1 MYSVAQTWS
10 RNRACCDQDHAVVV
24 SLVTFAL
31 SNRLM
36 NSAQDNP
43 EKPNQPAPAVN
54 RAAESPMS
62 NQSQDS
68 VPSNIQATPERK
80 QPIPP
85 PSHPK
90 QYRAIGLIQAKYQQS
105 ADQMTQGTLLTA
117 DGAEIEAVLLGRII
131 SLIKNHL
138 DLEQEH
144 LWVVYPR
151 TKMQEDRLHAQI
163 VGVWE
168 PETLSQDADADVS
181 TDDAEHGYFSIR
193 GEVIF
198 FSTEEEV
205 IIVKIKQFPRKE
217 GDKPKFFKLKLK
229 GVLGERPL
237 KRFWDLKVRLQGED
251 LVIEDAT
258 DLGYATKRKPKF
270 KKDPKKI
277 QLKSA
282 RTNRSS
288 STARPILPKK
298 KSDGGSHR
306 HQAQGNAH
314 QESDRSLDEQ

>member
-1 MYSVAQTWS
+1 
-10 RNRACCDQDHAVVV
+10 
-24 SLVTFAL
+24 
-31 SNRLM
+31 M
-36 NSAQDNP
+36 NSAQNNSQQ
-43 EKPNQPAPAVN
+43 PNQPATSPSS
-54 RAAESPMS
+54 AESTTVKQPQDLPADRV
-62 NQSQDS
+62 QS
-68 VPSNIQATPERK
+68 TPERK

-85 PSHPK
+85 PSHPR
-90 QYRAIGLIQAKYQQS
+90 QYRAIGLIRAKYQHTER
-105 ADQMTQGTLLTA
+105 MTQGTLLTT

-168 PETLSQDADADVS
+168 PETLNKDDDIEEVSGEEAD
-181 TDDAEHGYFSIR
+181 HGYFSIR

-198 FSTEEEV
+198 YSTEEEI

-229 GVLGERPL
+229 GVLSEKPL

-251 LVIEDAT
+251 LIIEEST
-258 DLGYATKRKPKF
+258 DLGFANKRKPKF

-282 RTNRSS
+282 RTKKPSP
-288 STARPILPKK
+288 TARPILPKK
-298 KSDGGSHR
+298 KPKP
-306 HQAQGNAH
+306 
-314 QESDRSLDEQ
+314 E

>member
-1 MYSVAQTWS
+1 
-10 RNRACCDQDHAVVV
+10 
-24 SLVTFAL
+24 
-31 SNRLM
+31 M
-36 NSAQDNP
+36 NSAKEP
-43 EKPNQPAPAVN
+43 SKQPSQPSTAVN
-54 RAAESPMS
+54 QSAESTMS

-68 VPSNIQATPERK
+68 VSPTPTQSTPERK

-85 PSHPK
+85 PSHPR

-105 ADQMTQGTLLTA
+105 ADQMTQGKLITT

-131 SLIKNHL
+131 SLLKNHL

-168 PETLSQDADADVS
+168 PETLSQDS
-181 TDDAEHGYFSIR
+181 EESEISGKEAEHGYFSIR

-198 FSTEEEV
+198 YSTEEEV

-229 GVLGERPL
+229 GVLSEKPL
-237 KRFWDLKVRLQGED
+237 RRFWDLQVRLEGED
-251 LVIEDAT
+251 LIIEEGT
-258 DLGYATKRKPKF
+258 DLGFASKRKPKF

-282 RTNRSS
+282 RNKKPSP
-288 STARPILPKK
+288 TARPVLPKK
-298 KSDGGSHR
+298 KKQD
-306 HQAQGNAH
+306 
-314 QESDRSLDEQ
+314 

>member
-1 MYSVAQTWS
+1 
-10 RNRACCDQDHAVVV
+10 
-24 SLVTFAL
+24 
-31 SNRLM
+31 M
-36 NSAQDNP
+36 NSAQDNS
-43 EKPNQPAPAVN
+43 EQPNRPTAVN
-54 RAAESPMS
+54 QLAESTMN

-68 VPSNIQATPERK
+68 VLANSQTQPATDRK

-85 PSHPK
+85 PSHPR

-105 ADQMTQGTLLTA
+105 AEQMTQGTLLTT

-138 DLEQEH
+138 DLSKEH

-168 PETLSQDADADVS
+168 PETLDRDNSELEVS
-181 TDDAEHGYFSIR
+181 GKESEHGYFSIR

-198 FSTEEEV
+198 YSTEEET
-205 IIVKIKQFPRKE
+205 IVVKVKQFPRKE

-229 GVLGERPL
+229 GVLSEKPL
-237 KRFWDLKVRLQGED
+237 RRFWDLKVRLEGED
-251 LVIEDAT
+251 LIIEEGT
-258 DLGYATKRKPKF
+258 DLGFAQKRKPKF

-277 QLKSA
+277 QL
-282 RTNRSS
+282 RSDRPKKTGA
-288 STARPILPKK
+288 TARPILPKK
-298 KSDGGSHR
+298 KPTS
-306 HQAQGNAH
+306 NP
-314 QESDRSLDEQ
+314 E

>member
-1 MYSVAQTWS
+1 
-10 RNRACCDQDHAVVV
+10 
-24 SLVTFAL
+24 
-31 SNRLM
+31 M
-36 NSAQDNP
+36 NSAKNSP
-43 EKPNQPAPAVN
+43 KNNQSTAVN
-54 RAAESPMS
+54 HSVESTMS
-62 NQSQDS
+62 NQSPDS
-68 VPSNIQATPERK
+68 VSSNPQTDSIPERK

-85 PSHPK
+85 PSHPR

-105 ADQMTQGTLLTA
+105 AEQMTQGTLIA
-117 DGAEIEAVLLGRII
+117 SDGAEIEAVLLGRII

-138 DLEQEH
+138 DLEKEH

-168 PETLSQDADADVS
+168 PETLSQSEEEQANSVE
-181 TDDAEHGYFSIR
+181 AEHGYFSIR

-198 FSTEEEV
+198 YSTEEEI

-229 GVLGERPL
+229 GVLSEKPL

-251 LVIEDAT
+251 LVIEEGT
-258 DLGYATKRKPKF
+258 DLGFAQKRKPKF

-277 QLKSA
+277 QLKSD
-282 RTNRSS
+282 RTDKPSP
-288 STARPILPKK
+288 TARPKPKK
-298 KSDGGSHR
+298 K
-306 HQAQGNAH
+306 Q
-314 QESDRSLDEQ
+314 

>member
-1 MYSVAQTWS
+1 
-10 RNRACCDQDHAVVV
+10 
-24 SLVTFAL
+24 
-31 SNRLM
+31 M
-36 NSAQDNP
+36 NSAKNNP
-43 EKPNQPAPAVN
+43 KTNQSTAVN
-54 RAAESPMS
+54 HSTESTMS
-62 NQSQDS
+62 NQSPDS
-68 VPSNIQATPERK
+68 VSSNSQTDSTTERK

-85 PSHPK
+85 PSHPR

-105 ADQMTQGTLLTA
+105 AEQMTQGTLITT

-168 PETLSQDADADVS
+168 PETLSQSEEERANSVE
-181 TDDAEHGYFSIR
+181 AEHGYFSIR

-198 FSTEEEV
+198 YSTEEEI

-229 GVLGERPL
+229 GVLSEKPL
-237 KRFWDLKVRLQGED
+237 KRFWDLKVRLEGED
-251 LVIEDAT
+251 LIIEEGT
-258 DLGYATKRKPKF
+258 DLGFAQKRKPKF

-277 QLKSA
+277 QLKSN
-282 RTNRSS
+282 RTNKPHPTAKPNRTDKPNP
-288 STARPILPKK
+288 TARPVPKK
-298 KSDGGSHR
+298 KSD
-306 HQAQGNAH
+306 
-314 QESDRSLDEQ
+314 

>member
-1 MYSVAQTWS
+1 M
-10 RNRACCDQDHAVVV
+10 
-24 SLVTFAL
+24 L
-31 SNRLM
+31 SDRPM
-36 NSAQDNP
+36 NLAKKNSNQ
-43 EKPNQPAPAVN
+43 PNQPATAVN
-54 RAAESPMS
+54 QSAESTMP

-68 VPSNIQATPERK
+68 DSSNLQPQPTPERK

-85 PSHPK
+85 PSHPR
-90 QYRAIGLIQAKYQQS
+90 QYRAIGLIRAKYQQS
-105 ADQMTQGTLLTA
+105 AEQMTQGALLTT

-168 PETLSQDADADVS
+168 PETLSQDSDGQEVS
-181 TDDAEHGYFSIR
+181 GEETDHGYFSIR

-198 FSTEEEV
+198 YSLEEEI

-229 GVLGERPL
+229 GVLSEKPL
-237 KRFWDLKVRLQGED
+237 RRFWDLKVRLQGED
-251 LVIEDAT
+251 LIIQEGT
-258 DLGYATKRKPKF
+258 DLGFAQKRKPKF

-282 RTNRSS
+282 RTNKSS
-288 STARPILPKK
+288 PTARPILPKRK
-298 KSDGGSHR
+298 KS
-306 HQAQGNAH
+306 
-314 QESDRSLDEQ
+314 E